1 MLVTTAT
8 VGESFRNEPS
18 LSSASATRNSPW
30 PSFAFDPRL
39 FSFPPT
45 TAVGSQPAVAST
57 VATIEVV
64 VVFPCV
70 PAIAMPYFIRINS
83 ASISARGITGIFRRC
98 ASRTSGLSDLTAE
111 ETTTTCPSAGTFEAE
126 CPVRTIAPSASSRS
140 VVSER
145 RRSDPDTR
153 YPRFRSSSAI
163 PLIPIPPIPTKWM
176 GRPFLY
182 ILRPPLPGNVP
193 GQPQRRADRLDG
205 RAGPGEGNRRRSRA
219 LPRDPITAEVPQR
232 RPERLLRRLTFRQ
245 PHSGAGGAEL
255 PRVPRLVVVRRER
268 IRDEHARA
276 PEERRLRD
284 GQGSRAH
291 QHGVAAREP
300 ITDPVGERK
309 RFHREGLLPRR
320 SRHRLVLPR
329 PRLQK
334 KPYRRPLSLRSPGH
348 PQHPGVDRPRPLR
361 TSKRQHGERRLR
373 RSLPSARPRR
383 SDDLRADRVP
393 RDLRPTRRKERDRAR
408 KAREHPHRMPRQIP
422 VRTAGHAVLL
432 LQEQRDAQE
441 RGRKRDRHRGVP
453 THAEDQ
459 VRAASP
465 QDRDRRW
472 KSERHPEG
480 ARDGPDPLSPDLA
493 GGDEVDREPPGRN
506 GPRLETF
513 PCPDEGDSAVGTE
526 GEKRISKGD
535 PRKDV
540 PTGPSPGYD
549 HPQWQGH
556 PPPSGIC
563 SSARRSP
570 QGAESANSPRSSGT
584 AAPFPSGGA
593 SKAPPS
599 CSSAP
604 GCRSRRKHP
613 WRGTCRTDRAPGAR
627 SGTRPTPW

>member
-30 PSFAFDPRL
+30 PSFALDPRL

-64 VVFPCV
+64 VVLPCV
-70 PAIAMPYFIRINS
+70 PAIAMPYVIRISS
-83 ASISARGITGIFRRC
+83 ASIAARGITGILRRC
-98 ASRTSGLSDLTAE
+98 ASRISGLSGRTAE
-111 ETTTTCPSAGTFEAE
+111 ETTTTWPSAGTFEAAWSA
-126 CPVRTIAPSASSRS
+126 RTTAPSLSRRS
-140 VVSER
+140 VVSDR

-163 PLIPIPPIPTKWM
+163 PLIPMPPIPTKWM
-176 GRPFLY
+176 GSPFLY
-182 ILRPPLPGNVP
+182 IRCDPLPGSVP
-193 GQPQRRADRLDG
+193 GQPQRRANRFHG
-205 RAGPGEGNRRRSRA
+205 RAGPGEGHRRRSRA
-219 LPRDPITAEVPQR
+219 LPRDPIAAEGPQR
-232 RPERLLRRLTFRQ
+232 RPERLLRRLASRQ
-245 PHSGAGGAEL
+245 PHPGAGGAEL

-268 IRDEHARA
+268 VRDEHARA

-309 RFHREGLLPRR
+309 RFHREGLLHHR

-334 KPYRRPLSLRSPGH
+334 KPYGRPLPRRSPGH

-361 TSKRQHGERRLR
+361 PSQRQHSERRLR
-373 RSLPSARPRR
+373 RALPSARPRR
-383 SDDLRADRVP
+383 RDDLRADRVP
-393 RDLRPTRRKERDRAR
+393 RDFDPARREERDRAR
-408 KAREHPHRMPRQIP
+408 KAREHPDRMPRQEP
-422 VRTAGHAVLL
+422 VRAAGHAVLL
-432 LQEQRDAQE
+432 LQEQRNAKE
-441 RGRKRDRHRGVP
+441 RGGKSDRHRGVSP
-453 THAEDQ
+453 HAEDQ
-459 VRAASP
+459 VRAAAP
-465 QDRDRRW
+465 QDPHRHR

-480 ARDGPDPLSPDLA
+480 AREGPGPLPPDLP

-513 PCPDEGDSAVGTE
+513 PCPDEGDDAVGTE

-535 PRKDV
+535 PREDV

-549 HPQWQGH
+549 HPQWQCH
-556 PPPSGIC
+556 PLPSGIC
-563 SSARRSP
+563 SLARRSP
-570 QGAESANSPRSSGT
+570 PGAE
-584 AAPFPSGGA
+584 
-593 SKAPPS
+593 
-599 CSSAP
+599 
-604 GCRSRRKHP
+604 
-613 WRGTCRTDRAPGAR
+613 
-627 SGTRPTPW
+627 